1 MKKAEKA
8 RKKAEKAAKKEKKK
22 AEKEKQREKE
32 RKEAAKQKEKE
43 EKQSK
48 AKLIGE
54 AARIAS
60 KLSPVIAGLHESF
73 SHSKANLLP
82 DQVSSKSKGAL
93 EKMEEMVKAC
103 NAITVNG
110 STKPLT
116 FTMDEVNEQHK
127 EGARGEQLFN
137 HRRAS
142 PLLEP

>member
-1 MKKAEKA
+1 M
-8 RKKAEKAAKKEKKK
+8 KKEKKR

-43 EKQSK
+43 ERQSK

-54 AARIAS
+54 ATRIAS

-73 SHSKANLLP
+73 SHSKVSLLP
-82 DQVSSKSKGAL
+82 DQVSSKSKGVL
-93 EKMEEMVKAC
+93 EKLEEMVKAC

-127 EGARGEQLFN
+127 EGARG
-137 HRRAS
+137 
-142 PLLEP
+142 